1 MLAARILG
9 APVRTLLVIPPLL
22 ILTAGV
28 ATARAQQGRAAAP
41 AGEGSLFVSDSD
53 EPEPDAIPQ
62 EGGPGVQSPSFK
74 EVSPTPSK
82 MWPWDSDTLGGNWG
96 GVRDK
101 LGANGIVFSG
111 TATADLSTVLSGGT
125 RRGFLMPY
133 LVDANLSV
141 DFGKLGLW
149 KGGEAFVDF
158 QQAGCTQQPTN
169 YVADFWGWD
178 SISPMA
184 SSYTQLAQYW
194 IGQSLAD
201 GAIKLKLGKMDAN
214 VDFSVS
220 YPGLLFVNSAAYYPG
235 PLVTEMPTYPNQAGG
250 FEVLINP
257 VDWFHARFGMFDGS
271 TNQFDPQTG
280 GAGAPTGDHGLGGF
294 LWENSGAY
302 FLIAEG
308 GPRWSKD
315 GMTGHLD
322 FGWWQQT
329 GDSVTPPISAAGG
342 PSHSVQGPWGLYVT
356 AAQDVYRPAGD
367 ADGRKLSAFGQ
378 FGWGDPQGDP
388 AQWSVMGGVS
398 WQGVLPDR
406 AADTVGALVAYS
418 QFSGYPAMSVS
429 PGQGEFVAEA
439 FYNLKLNSWL
449 SVQPDL
455 QYLNQPTQVAGSGA
469 PDTWILTFRVSVSF

>member
-1 MLAARILG
+1 MRRLAA
-9 APVRTLLVIPPLL
+9 
-22 ILTAGV
+22 ILTIAPL
-28 ATARAQQGRAAAP
+28 ATVTPYARAQQVHAAAP

-53 EPEPDAIPQ
+53 EPEPDAA
-62 EGGPGVQSPSFK
+62 EEAGGPGVQSQSFK
-74 EVSPTPSK
+74 EVPESSSK
-82 MWPWDSDTLGGNWG
+82 AWPWDSDTLSGNWG
-96 GVRDK
+96 GVRDD
-101 LGANGIVFSG
+101 LGTKGIVFSG

-149 KGGEAFVDF
+149 KGGEAFADF
-158 QQAGCTQQPTN
+158 QQAGCTQQPTR

-178 SISPMA
+178 SINPME
-184 SSYTQLAQYW
+184 SSYTQMAQYW
-194 IGQSLAD
+194 IGQSFAD

-235 PLVTEMPTYPNQAGG
+235 PLVTEMPTFPNQAGG
-250 FEVLINP
+250 FEVLLKP
-257 VDWFHARFGMFDGS
+257 LEWLHARFGMFDGS

-294 LWENSGAY
+294 LWDNPGAY
-302 FLIAEG
+302 FLIAEA
-308 GPRWSKD
+308 GPRWSND

-329 GDSVTPPISAAGG
+329 GESVTPPISAAGG
-342 PSHSVQGPWGLYVT
+342 SMQSVPGPWGLYVT
-356 AAQDVYRPAGD
+356 AAQDLYRPAGD

-388 AQWSVMGGVS
+388 SQWSVMGGAS

-406 AADTVGALVAYS
+406 AGDTLGALVAYS
-418 QFSGYPAMSVS
+418 QFSGNPALSVS
-429 PGQGEFVAEA
+429 PGQGELVVEA
-439 FYNLKLNSWL
+439 FYNVKLNSWL
-449 SVQPDL
+449 SLQPDL
-455 QYLNQPTQVAGSGA
+455 QFINQPTQVAGSGA
-469 PDTWILTFRVSVSF
+469 PDTWILTFRVSVNF